1 MRREVRLMA
10 IRGLAVFVVLAV
22 LAVTLAM
29 IVVPSLS
36 WGAASEWLWTQLTAP
51 GPCACMAPD

>member
-1 MRREVRLMA
+1 MA

-29 IVVPSLS
+29 VVVPSHL
-36 WGAASEWLWTQLTAP
+36 WATASEWLWTQLTAP
-51 GPCACMAPD
+51 GPCACLAPGS